1 MAKSTFPMILAELAA
16 ITTEETLRE
25 MKRKKFTNTCNCN
38 LQVDFDSFDWS
49 LVMKMKFF
57 PHNIFAFANYALPV
71 HSKVMPPY

>member
-1 MAKSTFPMILAELAA
+1 
-16 ITTEETLRE
+16 
-25 MKRKKFTNTCNCN
+25 MKRKKFTNTCNYY
-38 LQVDFDSFDWS
+38 LQVDFDSIDWS